1 MADEPDAT
9 PHPDAGAGEHHTE
22 VIGAPAPTPPPAQPP
37 APTPAAHAQPQP
49 PAAPPT
55 PSWGAPPAA
64 AAQPGNPYG
73 APTLAGPPA
82 PKPPKQRKPLG
93 AGAVIAIAAVAGIVS
108 TMAAGQTQLSIII
121 GIVSLAFFSR
131 IAC

>member
-22 VIGAPAPTPPPAQPP
+22 VIGAPSPTPPPAQPP

-55 PSWGAPPAA
+55 PSWGLRPQLPRSRATPWRAPAGWPS
-64 AAQPGNPYG
+64 G
-73 APTLAGPPA
+73 AEGPQATQALGRA
-82 PKPPKQRKPLG
+82 P
-93 AGAVIAIAAVAGIVS
+93 
-108 TMAAGQTQLSIII
+108 
-121 GIVSLAFFSR
+121 
-131 IAC
+131 